1 MIFKMVPARF
11 FSSVFILFGFLLCGC
26 QDHSGKNP
34 TRETPTSGT
43 AYISADETFKPVMD
57 SEVKVFESS
66 YPNAKLI
73 IHYKSEAE
81 CFRDLAGDT
90 TRMII
95 VTRPLNKEEE
105 KFYLD
110 SFHFVP
116 VYGKLAYDAVAVI
129 INAHARDSLFTMD
142 EIRDLF
148 TGKSK
153 KDLQVVMDGLTA
165 TSTVRYALDSV
176 LHGSGLGKGITAAEN
191 SEGVINY
198 VASNL
203 NAIGFIGMSWIG
215 DQDDPGQ
222 QEWLKKIKVAA
233 IRCDSCPDKPY
244 MQPSQENIALKRYPM
259 MRSLYYILKEDFKG
273 VGNNFVNFLQFERG
287 QLIFRSAYLM
297 PSRMSFDVRNMQITN
312 N

>member
-1 MIFKMVPARF
+1 MVRVRYYA
-11 FSSVFILFGFLLCGC
+11 SVFIIVSYLLIGC
-26 QDHSGKNP
+26 QDQSGRNP
-34 TRETPTSGT
+34 LKETPTSGT
-43 AYISADETFKPVMD
+43 IQISSDETFKPVMD

-66 YPNAKLI
+66 FPNAKLI

-81 CFRDLAGDT
+81 CFRDLVNDS

-110 SFHFVP
+110 SIHFVP

-129 INAHARDSLFTMD
+129 VNAHAPDSLFTMD

-148 TGKSK
+148 EGKGPK
-153 KDLQVVMDGLTA
+153 GLQVVMDGLTA

-176 LHGSGLGKGITAAEN
+176 LRGRPLSKTVTAAPN
-191 SEGVINY
+191 TEGVIDY
-198 VASNL
+198 VASNE
-203 NAIGFIGMSWIG
+203 NAVGFVGMSWIG
-215 DQDDPGQ
+215 DQDDPKQ
-222 QEWLKKIKVAA
+222 QAWLQKIRVAS
-233 IRCDSCPDKPY
+233 IRCDSCPDRAF

-259 MRSLYYILKEDFKG
+259 IRSLYYILKEDFKG

-287 QLIFRSAYLM
+287 QLIFRRAYLM
-297 PSRMSFDVRNMQITN
+297 PSRMSFEIRNMQITN

>member
-1 MIFKMVPARF
+1 MIFKMSPVR
-11 FSSVFILFGFLLCGC
+11 SSPFVFVLICSLLYGC
-26 QDHSGKNP
+26 HDRGDKNP
-34 TRETPTSGT
+34 TRETPTSGLIH
-43 AYISADETFKPVMD
+43 ISADETFKPVMD

-66 YPNAKLI
+66 YPNAKLV

-81 CFRDLAGDT
+81 CFRDLVKDS

-110 SFHFVP
+110 SIHFVP

-129 INAHARDSLFTMD
+129 VNAHAQDSLFTMD
-142 EIRDLF
+142 GIRDLLA
-148 TGKSK
+148 GKGK
-153 KDLQVVMDGLTA
+153 NQLQVVMDGLTA
-165 TSTVRYALDSV
+165 TSTVRYALDSI
-176 LHGSGLGKGITAAEN
+176 LQGGSLAKSVTAATN
-191 SEGVINY
+191 TKGVIDY
-198 VASNL
+198 VASNQ
-203 NAIGFIGMSWIG
+203 NAIGFVGMSWIG
-215 DQDDPGQ
+215 DQDDPVQ
-222 QEWLKKIKVAA
+222 QEWLQKIKLAA

-259 MRSLYYILKEDFKG
+259 IRSLYYILKEDFKG

-287 QLIFRSAYLM
+287 QLIFRRAYLM

>member
-1 MIFKMVPARF
+1 MIFKMVPAKF
-11 FSSVFILFGFLLCGC
+11 LSSVLLLISCIFFGCL
-26 QDHSGKNP
+26 DHPGKNP
-34 TRETPTSGT
+34 THETPTSGT
-43 AYISADETFKPVMD
+43 IHISADETFKPVMD

-66 YPNAKLI
+66 FPDAKLI
-73 IHYKSEAE
+73 IHYKSEAD

-90 TRMII
+90 TRMVI

-129 INAHARDSLFTMD
+129 VNAHAHDSLFTLD
-142 EIRDLF
+142 EIRDLLE
-148 TGKSK
+148 GKTS
-153 KDLQVVMDGLTA
+153 KDLQAVMDGLTA
-165 TSTVRYALDSV
+165 TSTVRYALDSLLRGGALAKSV
-176 LHGSGLGKGITAAEN
+176 TAADN
-191 SEGVINY
+191 SEGVIDY
-198 VASNL
+198 VASNEK
-203 NAIGFIGMSWIG
+203 AIGFIGMSWIG
-215 DQDDPGQ
+215 DQDDPKQ

-259 MRSLYYILKEDFKG
+259 VRSLYYILKEDFKG

-287 QLIFRSAYLM
+287 QLIFRRAYLM
-297 PSRMSFDVRNMQITN
+297 PARMSFDVRNMQITN

>member
-1 MIFKMVPARF
+1 MTFKMVPVRV
-11 FSSVFILFGFLLCGC
+11 FSSVFMIVCFLLFGCL
-26 QDHSGKNP
+26 DHAGKNP
-34 TRETPTSGT
+34 QRETPTSGT
-43 AYISADETFKPVMD
+43 IYISADETFKPVMD

-81 CFRDLAGDT
+81 CFRDLVNDS
-90 TRMII
+90 TRMVI
-95 VTRPLNKEEE
+95 VTRALNKEEE

-110 SFHFVP
+110 SIHFVP

-129 INAHARDSLFTMD
+129 VNAHARDSLFTMD
-142 EIRDLF
+142 EIRQLF
-148 TGKSK
+148 EGKGR

-176 LHGSGLGKGITAAEN
+176 LHGGPLARSVTAASN
-191 SEGVINY
+191 TEGVIDY
-198 VASNL
+198 VASNQ
-203 NAIGFIGMSWIG
+203 NAIGFVGMSWIG
-215 DQDDPGQ
+215 DQDDPRQ
-222 QEWLKKIKVAA
+222 QEWLRKIKVAA

-259 MRSLYYILKEDFKG
+259 IRSLYYILKEDFKG

-287 QLIFRSAYLM
+287 QLIFRRAYLM
-297 PSRMSFDVRNMQITN
+297 PARMSFEVRNMQITN